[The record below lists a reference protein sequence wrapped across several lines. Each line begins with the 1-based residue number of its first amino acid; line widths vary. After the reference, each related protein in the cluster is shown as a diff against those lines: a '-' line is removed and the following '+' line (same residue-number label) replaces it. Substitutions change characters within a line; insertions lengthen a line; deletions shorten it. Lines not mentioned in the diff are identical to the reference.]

1 MALGIS
7 VIIFQAMSP
16 IFASVIMPGWG
27 EIIQGEKNK
36 ARVFFIVEGSIWL
49 SYFGFNYLGHK
60 IDNSARAF
68 AINHSSANPS
78 RNDDEYFDALEDYFS
93 SYDHN
98 LEVERNAS
106 YFYPNDP
113 EQQQQYIQEH
123 GYFGQDE
130 WEWDTLTNKTYY
142 WERRKVGREH
152 LRRASFMP
160 GFAIINRIVSIIDVI
175 VFSKQEQFELN
186 TRPGQIGIYYKF

>member
-1 MALGIS
+1 VVLGIS
-7 VIIFQAMSP
+7 LIVFQSMSP
-16 IFASVIMPGWG
+16 IFASMIMPGWG
-27 EIIQGEKNK
+27 EVIQGEKNK
-36 ARVFFIVEGSIWL
+36 SRVFFIVEGSIWL
-49 SYFGFNYLGHK
+49 SYFGFNYLGHT
-60 IDNSARAF
+60 IDNSARAY
-68 AINHSSANPS
+68 AITHSDANPS
-78 RNDDEYFDALEDYFS
+78 RGDDDYFDALEDYFS
-93 SYDHN
+93 SDDYN

-113 EQQQQYIQEH
+113 EQQQQYIQEY

-142 WERRKVGREH
+142 WERRKVAREH

-160 GFAIINRIVSIIDVI
+160 GFAIINRIISVIDVV
-175 VFSKQEQFELN
+175 VFSKQEQFGLD